1 MNRALVLT
9 YHAVEDGEGPLF
21 VDPATFAEHLD
32 CIVASGARA
41 LTVSELADALRE
53 RPLTQPTVAVTFDD
67 GIASVAR
74 VAAPLLSERG
84 IPATIFCVAGH
95 LGGLSDWPSALPGS
109 PRFELADASEL
120 AALAADGFEIG
131 CHGMTHAP
139 LPVATEADAE
149 REVVEAK
156 RLLERRI
163 GVAVRAIAYPY
174 GVAPSEA
181 ARRRVSG
188 AFDTAWMTTLG
199 YVTPSANRY
208 ELPRVDAHYVRRPRL
223 LRSALR
229 GALSPYLGARRFG
242 AGIRRGLRP
251 DYVGAAATEE
261 GS

>member
-109 PRFELADASEL
+109 PQFELADASEL

-139 LPVATEADAE
+139 LELISQPDLE
-149 REVVEAK
+149 RELAGAK
-156 RLLERRI
+156 QVLERELRRD
-163 GVAVRAIAYPY
+163 VRAFAYPY
-174 GVAPSEA
+174 GAKPGRVALGVVERIFDSAWTTAPGYA
-181 ARRRVSG
+181 APGSH
-188 AFDTAWMTTLG
+188 LHL
-199 YVTPSANRY
+199 
-208 ELPRVDAHYVRRPRL
+208 LPRVDAHYLRTRRL
-223 LRSALR
+223 LRPALD
-229 GALSPYLGARRFG
+229 GFLSPYLGVRRLGAEARRAMSRDYLVT
-242 AGIRRGLRP
+242 AGSP
-251 DYVGAAATEE
+251 
-261 GS
+261 